1 MPHVF
6 RRVLIGLGVVLL
18 QWLVFSHLRLW
29 GAFADV
35 VLLYVAFVALRY
47 GRVAGTVTGFTSGL
61 LMDIVTPGTPLG
73 FFMMLKTLLGFSI
86 GFFRTEQGENIRLYP
101 WQAFFGA
108 LLVTVVHNGLMV
120 IILALDNQTRTLF
133 LITGLWFG
141 SALYTAFVAFIASLY
156 RPR

>member
-18 QWLVFSHLRLW
+18 QWLVFNHLRLW

-35 VLLYVAFVALRY
+35 VLLYVTFVAVRY
-47 GRVAGTVTGFTSGL
+47 GRVAGTVAGFSSGL

-73 FFMMLKTLLGFSI
+73 LFMMLKTLLGFVI
-86 GFFRTEQGENIRLYP
+86 GFFQTEQGENIRLTP
-101 WQAFFGA
+101 GQSFFGA
-108 LLVTVVHNGLMV
+108 LLVAIVHNGLMV

-141 SALYTAFVAFIASLY
+141 SALYTAIVGFIGALY
-156 RPR
+156 KPR